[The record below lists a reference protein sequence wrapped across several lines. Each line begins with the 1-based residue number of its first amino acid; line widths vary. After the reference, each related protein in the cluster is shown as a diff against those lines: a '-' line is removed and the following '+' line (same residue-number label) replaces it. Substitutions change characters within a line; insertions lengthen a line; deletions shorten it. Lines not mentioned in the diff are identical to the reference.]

1 MVTIK
6 EIYKDDKQGSVAE
19 VVIGEE
25 NKEVRFWGSI
35 VNVIGEGQELEA
47 YIMFLYYKE
56 LDDIE
61 TAKQQVQSFASGENS
76 VVTSE
81 VEVDGRIYFS
91 STGYDTRNWAQQIID
106 NN

>member
-6 EIYKDDKQGSVAE
+6 EIYKDDKQGSIAE
-19 VVIGEE
+19 VTVNEE
-25 NKEVRFWGSI
+25 VKEVRFWGSI
-35 VNVIGEGQELEA
+35 VNVIGQGAELEA

-61 TAKQQVQSFASGENS
+61 TAKQQVQSFANGENS

-91 STGYDTRNWAQQIID
+91 STGSDTRNWAQQIID